1 MFFNLFLIFRR
12 KSYKN
17 MFLTFKNTISLKLF
31 SNVTN
36 ANTHLIID
44 LFPFHSKL
52 YFLRYLSYSNNP
64 PFLIRFI

>member
-31 SNVTN
+31 SNVT
-36 ANTHLIID
+36 LITN
-44 LFPFHSKL
+44 L
-52 YFLRYLSYSNNP
+52 
-64 PFLIRFI
+64 